1 MHIGVATGNGSIE
14 FVSDGPEADSEGDA
28 LTCDGLREQMAG
40 LPRCCPQCHGRHLL
54 QGVEVEGRPAALCC
68 HLVTAIL
75 GRLPGALLL
84 PVDEL
89 M

>member
-1 MHIGVATGNGSIE
+1 
-14 FVSDGPEADSEGDA
+14 
-28 LTCDGLREQMAG
+28 MAG
-40 LPRCCPQCHGRHLL
+40 H
-54 QGVEVEGRPAALCC
+54 PAELCC
-68 HLVTAIL
+68 HLVTSVL

>member
-1 MHIGVATGNGSIE
+1 MHIGVATGNGSCE
-14 FVSDGPEADSEGDA
+14 FVSSGPEPESEGDA
-28 LTCDGLREQMAG
+28 LTCDGLREQMGG
-40 LPRCCPQCHGRHLL
+40 LPHCCPQCHGRQLL
-54 QGVEVEGRPAALCC
+54 QGVEVDGRSAALCC

>member
-1 MHIGVATGNGSIE
+1 MNIGVATGNGE
-14 FVSDGPEADSEGDA
+14 FISGRGAGPEGHV
-28 LTCDGLREQMAG
+28 LTCDSLRAQIAG
-40 LPRCCPQCHGRHLL
+40 LPQCCPQCHGRGLL
-54 QGVEVEGRPAALCC
+54 QGVEMAGHPAELCC
-68 HLVTAIL
+68 HLVTSVL